1 MRKSHILH
9 PLAWAL
15 LGGGLAVMTTAG
27 AIDLPWLH
35 RATPASVASAVTA
48 AVAPA
53 TPGTPALAATAQTAP
68 LPALPPAATP
78 NYRAI
83 VLQYGPAVVGVTVEG
98 TRKVGHDE
106 GDADPAQRHF
116 RNLPGWRGTPEA
128 QPFKGQGSGFIVS
141 ADGLILTN
149 AHVVKD
155 AKAVTVRMADRREFA
170 AQVLGSDTI
179 TDIAVLRIAA
189 QGLPTVHLGD
199 PRALQVGDPVLAIGA
214 PYGLEQTA
222 TAGIV
227 SAKGR
232 SLPGDAAVPFI
243 QTDAAVNPGNSGGPL
258 FDAAGNVVGINAQIY
273 SRTGG
278 FQGVSFAIPVDLAM
292 RVSQQIVATGRAQH
306 ARLGVSVQDLTQPLA
321 NSFGLPRP
329 DGALVA
335 QVDPKSPAAAA
346 GLMPGDV
353 ILRIDGEPTVQAGAL
368 SARIAQATPGD
379 RIRLSLWRQ
388 QKALDLTVTLGRAGD
403 PGSAQVAGDPGA
415 DEGLDRARL
424 GLALRPLS
432 RDERAQARIDHGL
445 LVQGVQGAAARAG
458 LTQGDVVMAINGQPV
473 DQIDELRRVLSTQP
487 RSVALL
493 IWRGGERLFV
503 PVPLG

>member
-35 RATPASVASAVTA
+35 RAKPAAAAPATPAALAFV
-48 AVAPA
+48 

-106 GDADPAQRHF
+106 GDADPAPQQF
-116 RNLPGWRGTPEA
+116 RNLPGWRGAPEA

-155 AKAVTVRMADRREFA
+155 AREVTVRMADRREFA
-170 AQVLGSDTI
+170 AKVLGSDTI
-179 TDIAVLRIAA
+179 TDIAVLRIVA
-189 QGLPTVHLGD
+189 QGLPTVRLGD
-199 PRALQVGDPVLAIGA
+199 PKSLQVGDPVLAIGA

-273 SRTGG
+273 SRTGASRG
-278 FQGVSFAIPVDLAM
+278 SA
-292 RVSQQIVATGRAQH
+292 
-306 ARLGVSVQDLTQPLA
+306 
-321 NSFGLPRP
+321 
-329 DGALVA
+329 
-335 QVDPKSPAAAA
+335 SPFPSTWRCGWASRSGPPA
-346 GLMPGDV
+346 GP
-353 ILRIDGEPTVQAGAL
+353 
-368 SARIAQATPGD
+368 STPGWAC
-379 RIRLSLWRQ
+379 RC
-388 QKALDLTVTLGRAGD
+388 KT
-403 PGSAQVAGDPGA
+403 
-415 DEGLDRARL
+415 
-424 GLALRPLS
+424 
-432 RDERAQARIDHGL
+432 
-445 LVQGVQGAAARAG
+445 
-458 LTQGDVVMAINGQPV
+458 
-473 DQIDELRRVLSTQP
+473 
-487 RSVALL
+487 
-493 IWRGGERLFV
+493 
-503 PVPLG
+503 